1 MFSHILIYYNKPP
14 VIRVKSEN
22 CPTLGSIS
30 YSYCQ
35 NGTTLHINAKL
46 L

>member
-1 MFSHILIYYNKPP
+1 MFSHMLIYYNKLH
-14 VIRVKSEN
+14 VIRIKSEN
-22 CPTLGSIS
+22 CPTLSIS